1 MKAKRPYP
9 NSFYKKFKN
18 FNCIDCKVNTLEINQ
33 YYMVHWWIW
42 KQSGGGDR
50 MLCIPCLA
58 KRIGRPLVEADFPKD
73 IPLSRIFLKE
83 NPNLEL
89 VQEHPSP
96 YI

>member
-1 MKAKRPYP
+1 
-9 NSFYKKFKN
+9 
-18 FNCIDCKVNTLEINQ
+18 
-33 YYMVHWWIW
+33 
-42 KQSGGGDR
+42 